1 MRCAE
6 TAAAAARLSAGKRRL
21 APGAPPQHGRSALGR
36 AARVRQ
42 RGARLSSCERV
53 CYWTVRVRAS
63 VLRKGK
69 LSDALGTLAHTD
81 RPPPRHRPR
90 HITAHTESETIGP
103 PRTNRHTLDAH
114 SRTASPRLSAPLRA
128 SPRLSAPLRAA
139 ARSSPRRHN
148 FGLGRKPVHTQ
159 LASVRRACG
168 LRRTRSR
175 RACGGRQRHALL
187 AEGVRVAGCGANAP
201 YRAPGAAGGVVCTV
215 GRRARWRAPRKG
227 TQKKSL
233 DAVVAWRATA
243 SSNHSVVAYGSLPA
257 AWVSR

>member
-128 SPRLSAPLRAA
+128 SPRLSAPLRA
-139 ARSSPRRHN
+139 SPRLSAPLRA
-148 FGLGRKPVHTQ
+148 FTPSKAQ
-159 LASVRRACG
+159 L
-168 LRRTRSR
+168 RTRAE
-175 RACGGRQRHALL
+175 ACAH
-187 AEGVRVAGCGANAP
+187 
-201 YRAPGAAGGVVCTV
+201 AAGE
-215 GRRARWRAPRKG
+215 R
-227 TQKKSL
+227 
-233 DAVVAWRATA
+233 
-243 SSNHSVVAYGSLPA
+243 
-257 AWVSR
+257 